1 MPTTITM
8 TGDNKNSISS
18 IAVDFKL
25 LFSLMDVSVIVNFPN
40 K

>member
-8 TGDNKNSISS
+8 TGDNKKSISN

-25 LFSLMDVSVIVNFPN
+25 LFSFMDASVIINLPD